1 MWHLF
6 DEDGSSLRPGHP
18 LLTHL
23 PTLPLFSRSNT
34 LTNYSSAPT
43 TTVTHDHL
51 YDQIIQL
58 EEKLEALQLQHLK
71 NKERLFL
78 STLLSIKVTLSQ
90 KGEPLNV
97 NTPAS
102 EIFDELLKTEIPEVF
117 WPQWIQHRLLVEH
130 EGLQPILRD
139 RSETV
144 STNASVESNETLRKV
159 FKFFD
164 SFRSSS

>member
-1 MWHLF
+1 LWHLF

-102 EIFDELLKTEIPEVF
+102 EIFDELLKTEIPE
-117 WPQWIQHRLLVEH
+117 
-130 EGLQPILRD
+130 GLQPILRD